1 MSLDFSLYLEVDA
14 GGDEP
19 HRVVFFSR
27 NITHNLTTMA
37 DEAGIYKAL
46 WRADET
52 CEVASELIPTLT
64 LGLETL
70 KGNPEHFEKFNAK
83 NGWGLYE
90 HFVPFVEA
98 CRDACVEFP
107 KAKVHSCT

>member
-19 HRVVFFSR
+19 YRTEFFSR
-27 NITHNLTTMA
+27 NITHNLTDMA
-37 DEAGIYKAL
+37 EAAGIYKAL
-46 WRADET
+46 WRADDT
-52 CEVASELIPTLT
+52 CEIAGDLIAVLT
-64 LGLETL
+64 VGLELL
-70 KGNPEHFEKFNAK
+70 KGNPEYYEQFNAA
-83 NGWGLYE
+83 NGWGMYE

-107 KAKVHSCT
+107 KAKAHSCT